1 MDFIRA
7 AIKACFYDYPRAS
20 VSKMMREGQYD
31 QYCSRIAD
39 IAKWNTPEFTLS
51 EQRLLSDII
60 SEKWMKRSL
69 GGNMEGSEMSRVFL
83 MLNHFS
89 DEVLNDGQE
98 PTVRFENLL
107 RWHQVSLPIGENLLT
122 CAYLAEKDLQTGNTR
137 TRFVWPDILHH
148 DNEDLNRIL
157 DGGLSDIHA
166 HLFATTDV
174 FAENWVSLMNHV
186 AFAERRKGV
195 VGIVEFHRAQQEG
208 DTDYWDDQD
217 MLTLHQWGIVAAAI
231 RAQLAGYLY
240 QGLRFDAK
248 EIVRMIGSATQCIG
262 RVADI
267 KGMISDLSDDSLRM
281 ADEQVIDYAIN
292 KKDVRGISKEDLKSP
307 YMLHVGERRLLYG
320 FFRRYYDQ
328 DAVAIDIAPFV
339 YLYTLIK
346 SKYRREIVQTNPL
359 TGFENF
365 KNYQD
370 EKGLFSQYHATIAY
384 KYAVQTAVGEKG
396 NDSLEARVSSKAVN
410 QLRHLDYKHSLF
422 GEGDYFDRDVSENF
436 SLVVHFLKTK
446 EKKKGDS
453 SYRHYILRKSL
464 HKQMS
469 EVILNAQRN
478 GYAHE
483 RKAPLLVGI
492 DAAGGELNC
501 RPEVFAPY
509 FRWARLKGLSNIT
522 FHAGEDFYDIIDG
535 LRSIDETIL
544 FMEYERGCRIGHGL
558 ALGVDAKKYY
568 ANRHYR
574 AVMPKQYMLDN
585 CVWLLYKS
593 KEQGAALHSDTVA
606 FLENTIHSLLNEIG
620 YGEGL
625 DIYYYWQSML
635 LRGDARNLDGVT
647 PLPAFIQSSVCKN
660 KQCEQARKYELA
672 KELHERYETDERIKA
687 RGTTPDYYRYPHSIF
702 HDVAQLQEKM
712 LTEIEKR
719 GICIECNPSSNL
731 KIGPFDRYDELPVTR
746 FFSVKEPYQHRIN
759 VSINTDDRGVFA
771 TSIHNEY
778 SLVAAAMSKVMD
790 EEGERIYTDEEIYNY
805 LSRIMQNGTNQRFGV
820 PKMRVY

>member
-20 VSKMMREGQYD
+20 VSKMMREVQYD

-39 IAKWNTPEFTLS
+39 IAKWNTPEFTLT

-69 GGNMEGSEMSRVFL
+69 GGDIEGSEMSRVFL

-89 DEVLNDGQE
+89 DEVLNDGIE
-98 PTVRFENLL
+98 PTVRYENLL
-107 RWHQVSLPIGENLLT
+107 RWHQTSLPIGENLLT
-122 CAYLAEKDLQTGNTR
+122 CAFLAEKDLQKGYSR
-137 TRFVWPDILHH
+137 TSFAWPDILRH

-186 AFAERRKGV
+186 AFAEKRKGV

-217 MLTLHQWGIVAAAI
+217 FLTLHQWGIVAAAI

-240 QGLRFDAK
+240 QGLQFDTK
-248 EIVRMIGSATQCIG
+248 GIVRMIGNATQCIG
-262 RVADI
+262 RVAEI

-281 ADEQVIDYAIN
+281 ADGQVLDYVIN
-292 KKDVRGISKEDLKSP
+292 KKDIGDIDEEDLKSP

-320 FFRRYYDQ
+320 FFSRYYDQ
-328 DAVAIDIAPFV
+328 DAVAIDMAPYV

-346 SKYRREIVQTNPL
+346 SKYRREFVQTNPL

-370 EKGLFSQYHATIAY
+370 EKGLFSQYHASIAY
-384 KYAVQTAVGEKG
+384 KYAVQTAVGKKG
-396 NDSLEARVSSKAVN
+396 RDSLEARVTSKTVN

-422 GEGDYFDRDVSENF
+422 GEGDYFDRDVSEQF

-446 EKKKGDS
+446 DTNKRDS
-453 SYRHYILRKSL
+453 SYRHYQLRKNL
-464 HKQMS
+464 HEQML
-469 EVILNAQRN
+469 EVIRNAQRN
-478 GYAHE
+478 EYAHE
-483 RKAPLLVGI
+483 RKTPLLMGI

-509 FRWARLKGLSNIT
+509 FRWARLKGLGNMT

-535 LRSIDETIL
+535 LRSIDETIM

-558 ALGVDAKKYY
+558 ALGVDARKYY

-574 AVMPKQYMLDN
+574 AIMPKQYMLDN

-593 KEQGAALHSDTVA
+593 KEQGVTLHGDTVA
-606 FLENTIHSLLNEIG
+606 FLENTIHSLLSEIG
-620 YGEGL
+620 YGEGV
-625 DIYYYWQSML
+625 DIYFYWQSML

-647 PLPAFIQSSVCKN
+647 PLPAFRLSSVCKN

-672 KELHERYETDERIKA
+672 KELHERYETEKKVRER
-687 RGTTPDYYRYPHSIF
+687 GSSPDCFRYPLSIC
-702 HDVAQLQEKM
+702 HDVVELQEKM
-712 LTEIEKR
+712 LTEIENK

-746 FFSVKEPYQHRIN
+746 FFTVKEPYEHRIN

-778 SLVAAAMSKVMD
+778 SLVAAAMSKII
-790 EEGERIYTDEEIYNY
+790 GEDGKRIYTDEEIYNY
-805 LSRIMQNGTNQRFGV
+805 LSQIMQNGNNQRFGE
-820 PKMRVY
+820 PKMILS

>member
-1 MDFIRA
+1 
-7 AIKACFYDYPRAS
+7 
-20 VSKMMREGQYD
+20 
-31 QYCSRIAD
+31 
-39 IAKWNTPEFTLS
+39 
-51 EQRLLSDII
+51 
-60 SEKWMKRSL
+60 
-69 GGNMEGSEMSRVFL
+69 MSRVFL

-89 DEVLNDGQE
+89 DEVLNDGIE
-98 PTVRFENLL
+98 PTVRYENLL
-107 RWHQVSLPIGENLLT
+107 RWHQTSLPIGENLLT
-122 CAYLAEKDLQTGNTR
+122 CAFLAEKDLQKGYSR
-137 TRFVWPDILHH
+137 TSFVWPDILRH

-186 AFAERRKGV
+186 AFAEKRKGV
-195 VGIVEFHRAQQEG
+195 AGIVEFHRAQQEG

-217 MLTLHQWGIVAAAI
+217 FLTLHQWGIVATAI

-240 QGLRFDAK
+240 QGLPFDTK
-248 EIVRMIGSATQCIG
+248 GIVRMIGNATQCIG
-262 RVADI
+262 RVAEI
-267 KGMISDLSDDSLRM
+267 KGMISDLSDDSVRM
-281 ADEQVIDYAIN
+281 PDGQVLDYAIN
-292 KKDVRGISKEDLKSP
+292 KKDIGGISKDDLKSP

-328 DAVAIDIAPFV
+328 DAVAIDISPFV

-346 SKYRREIVQTNPL
+346 SKYRREFIQTNPL

-370 EKGLFSQYHATIAY
+370 EKGLFLQYHASIAY

-396 NDSLEARVSSKAVN
+396 NDSLEARVNSKAVN
-410 QLRHLDYKHSLF
+410 QLRQLNYKHSLL
-422 GEGDYFDRDVSENF
+422 GEGDYFDRDVSEHF

-446 EKKKGDS
+446 DKIKGNS
-453 SYRHYILRKSL
+453 SYRHYQLRKNL
-464 HKQMS
+464 HEQMG
-469 EVILNAQRN
+469 EVIRNAQRN
-478 GYAHE
+478 VYACE

-492 DAAGGELNC
+492 DAAGAELNC

-509 FRWARLKGLSNIT
+509 FRWARLKGLGNMT

-544 FMEYERGCRIGHGL
+544 FMEYERGCRVGHGL

-574 AVMPKQYMLDN
+574 AIMPKQYMLDN

-593 KEQGAALHSDTVA
+593 KEQGVAFHGDTVA
-606 FLENTIHSLLNEIG
+606 FLENTIHSLLSEIG

-625 DIYYYWQSML
+625 EIYFYWQSML
-635 LRGDARNLDGVT
+635 LRGDAIILDGVT
-647 PLPAFIQSSVCKN
+647 PLPTFRQSSVCRN

-672 KELHERYETDERIKA
+672 KELHERYETDKKVRER
-687 RGTTPDYYRYPHSIF
+687 GGSPDCFRYPLSIS

-712 LTEIEKR
+712 LMEIEKK

-746 FFSVKEPYQHRIN
+746 FFTVKEPYKHRIN

-778 SLVAAAMSKVMD
+778 SLVAAAMSKMVD
-790 EEGERIYTDEEIYNY
+790 EDGTRLYTDDEIYSY
-805 LSRIMQNGTNQRFGV
+805 LSQIMQNGNNQRFGV
-820 PKMRVY
+820 PEIILS